1 MPSDAPR
8 HLLRRVLAVG
18 AAAAFVALLG
28 YGLIARAPDQ
38 RIDQSLARGEP
49 AAAPGFELPLL
60 GEGDLPVSIK
70 RRIDPALAD
79 GRVALSELEGTPVVL
94 NFWASWCV
102 PCQEEAPVLAR
113 SWERFGE
120 EGVLFVGLNM
130 QDLTSDALGFMSEF
144 QNSYLNVRDQSDG
157 VAADWGVTGI
167 PETFFV
173 TADGEV
179 VSHVIGVVSKQQM
192 NAGVAAAASGRPTAA
207 LSGGSR
213 RPTR

>member
-1 MPSDAPR
+1 M
-8 HLLRRVLAVG
+8 
-18 AAAAFVALLG
+18 
-28 YGLIARAPDQ
+28 
-38 RIDQSLARGEP
+38 
-49 AAAPGFELPLL
+49 
-60 GEGDLPVSIK
+60 
-70 RRIDPALAD
+70 
-79 GRVALSELEGTPVVL
+79 VL